1 MQKSS
6 KNRKIYMYT
15 QNMADDHE
23 RITACSSDVEE
34 H

>member
-6 KNRKIYMYT
+6 KNNIHV

>member
-1 MQKSS
+1 MLKS
-6 KNRKIYMYT
+6 KNNIHV

-23 RITACSSDVEE
+23 RITACSSDVDE